1 MRKNLTS
8 YLLAFAAIL
17 LCVAVLLSATW
28 IWLSLP
34 LLYAGIAFAVAA
46 LVRFCWL
53 RLFVE

>member
-1 MRKNLTS
+1 MRENLTS

-17 LCVAVLLSATW
+17 LSVAVLLSATW

-53 RLFVE
+53 RLFVK